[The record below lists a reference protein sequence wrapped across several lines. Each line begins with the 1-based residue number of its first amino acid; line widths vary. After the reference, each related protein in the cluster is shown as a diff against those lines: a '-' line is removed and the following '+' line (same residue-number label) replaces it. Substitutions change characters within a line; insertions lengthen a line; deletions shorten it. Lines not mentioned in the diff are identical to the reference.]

1 MFRLIFELLSTYM
14 QLLYLVGGATCWG
27 FALLLLGYAA
37 YVRVRER
44 TYDGEV
50 AAVRKDGGN
59 DFWPVLAYVDEKGVR
74 HEALANSG
82 SSQIGGRAPGT
93 KVRLLADPAK
103 PDAPMM
109 VRDWWVLLVIG
120 LFPLGIGYPFIHM
133 GLRDLHFNWTTVFVG
148 AAMSAWI
155 AVKIFR
161 FAHPLLD
168 ARKSGVAM
176 AAQRAF
182 MQAKQQNCENLP
194 LVSAGDVAAAEAKQ
208 KSQIASARPYIM
220 AIGLALLVGG
230 GFWLAHQVSFLSDAV
245 SAPGVVVRNDVS
257 EGSGSSSDSY
267 HAVVK
272 FTGEDGR
279 TVLYS
284 DSVGTSP
291 PWYRAGENVRVLYL
305 PNEPSRIMLDR
316 GVWNWLV
323 QLVMVA
329 LGALLFGAG
338 TRYYLRARSAAV
350 SQPLPQR

>member
-27 FALLLLGYAA
+27 FALLLLGYSA

-44 TYDGEV
+44 VYQGEV
-50 AAVRKDGGN
+50 AAVRKDGSN
-59 DFWPVLAYVDEKGVR
+59 DYWPVLAYVDEKGVR

-120 LFPLGIGYPFIHM
+120 LFPLGVGYPFIHM

-148 AAMSAWI
+148 AAMSAWV

-168 ARKSGVAM
+168 ARKSGLAV

-182 MQAKQQNCENLP
+182 MQARQQNRENLP
-194 LVSAGDVAAAEAKQ
+194 LVSADDVAAAEAKQ
-208 KSQIASARPYIM
+208 KSQMASARPYIT

-230 GFWLAHQVSFLSDAV
+230 GFWLAHQVTFLSDAI
-245 SAPGVVVRNDVS
+245 SAPGVVVRNDVT

-267 HAVVK
+267 HAVVQ
-272 FTGEDGR
+272 FSGEDGR
-279 TVLYS
+279 KVLYR
-284 DSVGTSP
+284 DSIGTSP
-291 PWYRAGENVRVLYL
+291 PWYQAGDNVRVLYL
-305 PNEPSRIMLDR
+305 PNEPSRIMMDR
-316 GVWNWLV
+316 GV
-323 QLVMVA
+323 
-329 LGALLFGAG
+329 
-338 TRYYLRARSAAV
+338 
-350 SQPLPQR
+350 